1 MWPIRSGGVH
11 RADRQEGDKPAIS
24 RPRQHGAVDDQRV
37 GRIVRALR
45 RRLSWRQIDLARTAR
60 CSQAM
65 VSLIERGHLQ
75 RVSLPIVRRVVAAL
89 DASLVIEV
97 RWRAGAL
104 DRLLDEG
111 HARLAA
117 SVANHLVRAGW
128 EVHVEVTYSHFG
140 ERGSFDILAYWPQ
153 MQLVLVIELKT
164 DLASA
169 EGTLRKLDE
178 KVRLASI
185 VGRERFGWPIR
196 EVARLLVM
204 PETSTL
210 RRRVVRHDGLFDR
223 VLPAR
228 GASVRRWVASPD
240 GPMSGLWFLSLNGA
254 SVGIQGRGGRER
266 VRRPKLPPVTDHNA
280 A

>member
-1 MWPIRSGGVH
+1 
-11 RADRQEGDKPAIS
+11 
-24 RPRQHGAVDDQRV
+24 
-37 GRIVRALR
+37 
-45 RRLSWRQIDLARTAR
+45 
-60 CSQAM
+60 M
-65 VSLIERGHLQ
+65 VSLVERGHLQ
-75 RVSLPIVRRVVAAL
+75 RVSLTIVRRIVAAL

-104 DRLLDEG
+104 DRLLDED

-117 SVANHLVRAGW
+117 ALASHLVRAGW

-140 ERGSFDILAYWPQ
+140 ERGSFDILAYWPA

-178 KVRLASI
+178 KVRLASVI
-185 VGRERFGWPIR
+185 GRERFGWPIR
-196 EVARLLVM
+196 DVARLVVM
-204 PETSTL
+204 PEASTL
-210 RRRVVRHDGLFDR
+210 RRRVVRHHGLFDR

-228 GASVRRWVASPD
+228 GANIRRWVASPD
-240 GPMSGLWFLSLNGA
+240 GPLSGLWFLSLSGA
-254 SVGIQGRGGRER
+254 SVGVQSRGGRER
-266 VRRPKLPPVTDHNA
+266 VRRPKLPPAIDHGA